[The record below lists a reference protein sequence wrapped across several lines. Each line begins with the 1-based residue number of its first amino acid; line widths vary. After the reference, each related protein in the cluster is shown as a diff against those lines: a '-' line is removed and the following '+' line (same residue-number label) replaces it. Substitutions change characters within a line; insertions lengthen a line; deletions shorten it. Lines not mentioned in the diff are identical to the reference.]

1 MPEHAA
7 VGRTTRLVKLQAAAV
22 EGEIDRWIRRKIT
35 PGMLMEHS
43 GERTE
48 NGLKR

>member
-22 EGEIDRWIRRKIT
+22 EGETDRWNRRKIT
-35 PGMLMEHS
+35 PGMLMEHY